1 MAAPVQIRAVYVV
14 AEELHPIEPQELPA
28 TFGHGELN
36 LRIVTA
42 ILSMSVIE
50 FWKKP
55 EYRRM
60 NLVTCSNF
68 LS

>member
-1 MAAPVQIRAVYVV
+1 MPIIPMAAPVQIRAVYVV

-50 FWKKP
+50 F
-55 EYRRM
+55 
-60 NLVTCSNF
+60 
-68 LS
+68 